1 LAGSLTEIFVLCGLV
16 VHELRWRRTLEAL
29 VAFRRRMR
37 DAFGLKL
44 REEVHCA
51 HFISSPGT
59 LKRIKRN
66 DRLAILRHYAD
77 QLASIPDLSLIS
89 VAVDKRCWSAEVD
102 VYQAAWRALVQRF
115 ENTLSY
121 RNFPGPAGQDERGML
136 FADGQPSAKLL
147 SIIRKMRHH
156 NPVPNQ
162 FGVGYRNLQMARVI
176 EDANFRDSAA
186 SLMIQSADLAAYLL
200 YQQERPNSYMKKSG
214 GRAYYSRLEPIFC
227 RHASSRDH
235 QGIVRLGK

>member
-1 LAGSLTEIFVLCGLV
+1 MYLMYVDESGDPGLAGSPTEIFVLCGLV

-44 REEVHCA
+44 REEVDCA

-121 RNFPGPAGQDERGML
+121 DLLQTCKLSRSSGDRAAGQIKRG
-136 FADGQPSAKLL
+136 ACAPRGDPS
-147 SIIRKMRHH
+147 R
-156 NPVPNQ
+156 
-162 FGVGYRNLQMARVI
+162 
-176 EDANFRDSAA
+176 
-186 SLMIQSADLAAYLL
+186 QSCCRSDLAFSIG
-200 YQQERPNSYMKKSG
+200 QSRSVFHPKFQRVRPS
-214 GRAYYSRLEPIFC
+214 IF
-227 RHASSRDH
+227 
-235 QGIVRLGK
+235 